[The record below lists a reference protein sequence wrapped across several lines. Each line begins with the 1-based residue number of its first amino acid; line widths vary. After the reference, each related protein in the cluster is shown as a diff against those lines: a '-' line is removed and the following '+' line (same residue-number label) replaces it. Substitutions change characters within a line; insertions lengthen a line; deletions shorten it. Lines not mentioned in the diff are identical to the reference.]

1 MDDIIK
7 QFSDLVGGRVIKGTD
22 APEVESIPTGLPSLD
37 QRVFGCGGLPRGRI
51 TEAVGWESSGKS
63 TFGYFL
69 CACAHRGS
77 PDAIC
82 MIIDLENS
90 FVPSWAQRLG
100 VDLDRTILPA
110 KDRVLTMEEVLDHIK
125 AGIALGID
133 YIMLDSIPALTP
145 SIVMGRRFDTKRRKQ
160 DRASEEDGLRE
171 RRLQMNEKLEAANL
185 LSTIWVRDLMNGF
198 MYPDPRNR
206 KKMRNYRIGASR
218 TALYFTNQ
226 FRTDVDK
233 RWGNK
238 DISVAGNALKFL
250 VRMKIKFAKVG
261 SSTNRTEDGA
271 PLFNIFQI
279 DNVKNSVAAP
289 FHSTEMVLE
298 RDGTVRESK
307 DFVVRHAISMGVVEQ
322 KGSWFE
328 TKWGKAQGVDKV
340 YAMLM
345 QHKEE
350 LDLASKV
357 ERYAAQTGV
366 TDEEKEQGKI
376 MEIGGMLDEFIGKD
390 TTDDDE
396 ESTE

>member
-1 MDDIIK
+1 
-7 QFSDLVGGRVIKGTD
+7 
-22 APEVESIPTGLPSLD
+22 
-37 QRVFGCGGLPRGRI
+37 
-51 TEAVGWESSGKS
+51 
-63 TFGYFL
+63 
-69 CACAHRGS
+69 
-77 PDAIC
+77 
-82 MIIDLENS
+82 
-90 FVPSWAQRLG
+90 
-100 VDLDRTILPA
+100 
-110 KDRVLTMEEVLDHIK
+110 
-125 AGIALGID
+125 
-133 YIMLDSIPALTP
+133 ML
-145 SIVMGRRFDTKRRKQ
+145 
-160 DRASEEDGLRE
+160 
-171 RRLQMNEKLEAANL
+171 
-185 LSTIWVRDLMNGF
+185 
-198 MYPDPRNR
+198 
-206 KKMRNYRIGASR
+206 
-218 TALYFTNQ
+218 
-226 FRTDVDK
+226 FR
-233 RWGNK
+233 
-238 DISVAGNALKFL
+238 S
-250 VRMKIKFAKVG
+250 
-261 SSTNRTEDGA
+261 